1 HRHFPVP
8 HSRAIRHR
16 RRARARPFPRRAAM
30 SVDGVMGVLLIPAVA
45 AAALA
50 LLPDYRLTARLN
62 ILAAL
67 LSFVAAVSLFF
78 GRPLQTPYLLVD
90 DLNNVFI
97 VLTTFVGFTTS
108 VFSATYIGHELETG
122 RLTPAFVRFYHAMY
136 QTLMFAMNLALVANN
151 IGLMWVAIEL

>member
-1 HRHFPVP
+1 LHVAGERARSRRHRRQGHATRGRDQRRVLHSHCLHRHRHFPVP

-122 RLTPAFVRFYHAMY
+122 
-136 QTLMFAMNLALVANN
+136 
-151 IGLMWVAIEL
+151 